1 VTPTAAT
8 GALVVAAL
16 LLLAWRPFPASG
28 PPGGSSTA
36 GRTVAEGPSVVGVG
50 AGGKGRDGS
59 NGDGDD

>member
-16 LLLAWRPFPASG
+16 LLLAWRPFPAG
-28 PPGGSSTA
+28 EPPGGSSTA

-50 AGGKGRDGS
+50 GKGRDGG